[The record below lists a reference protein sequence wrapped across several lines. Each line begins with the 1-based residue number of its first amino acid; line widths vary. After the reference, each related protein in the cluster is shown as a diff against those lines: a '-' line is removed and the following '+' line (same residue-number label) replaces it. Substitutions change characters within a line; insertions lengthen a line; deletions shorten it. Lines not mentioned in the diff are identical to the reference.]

1 MDIFFN
7 HWLKNTELVQRLKRV
22 ALILPFSGICF
33 NDNWRIL
40 LFKYCDAPGSVLI
53 CVEERS
59 VGDITED
66 RTPSFKLLLF
76 SQNFS
81 VIRKCL
87 SSFLCPLL
95 TSPHPNKHTCTEG
108 KNSETLFSF
117 SFYTK
122 ADFAFAESSG
132 SKLDTLSMWM
142 KCLPKKFSRQK
153 LAKNTWINIVS
164 AGVPRFGQG
173 ILYLPYL
180 AACKTLYK
188 VTKAF
193 VFHENNLV
201 L

>member
-59 VGDITED
+59 VGDTTED

-95 TSPHPNKHTCTEG
+95 TNPHPNKHTCTEG
-108 KNSETLFSF
+108 KNSETLFF
-117 SFYTK
+117 LFLLHQGRLCLCRVKWFK
-122 ADFAFAESSG
+122 A
-132 SKLDTLSMWM
+132 W
-142 KCLPKKFSRQK
+142 LPVHVDEM
-153 LAKNTWINIVS
+153 LT
-164 AGVPRFGQG
+164 
-173 ILYLPYL
+173 
-180 AACKTLYK
+180 
-188 VTKAF
+188 
-193 VFHENNLV
+193 
-201 L
+201 